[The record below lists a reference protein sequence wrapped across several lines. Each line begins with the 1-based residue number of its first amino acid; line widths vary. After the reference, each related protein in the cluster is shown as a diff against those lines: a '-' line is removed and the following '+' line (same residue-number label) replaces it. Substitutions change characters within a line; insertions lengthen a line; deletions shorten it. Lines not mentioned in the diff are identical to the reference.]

1 MTCWPFV
8 TCHSCLKPVKAPER
22 AVHDVNG
29 FPHHQ
34 PCLQR
39 RVARGFGPKA
49 LFAKSAGGAAFPQ
62 ETREPFPL
70 PVVASRGAGSEV
82 RAAGG
87 GAGDCVREGVSSLNS
102 PGASAPGAFSGKAP

>member
-39 RVARGFGPKA
+39 RVARGF
-49 LFAKSAGGAAFPQ
+49 AGTPI
-62 ETREPFPL
+62 